1 MNVKRICLAVY
12 PLVALLAA
20 DAARAGD
27 HLVTL
32 REAEGRLAQAEVDRQ
47 RDLGRVDAVLATDTA
62 RQAAAVV
69 GADVDVLRAALP
81 ALSDAELRDLAA
93 RAAVLETDPL
103 GAMDQ
108 DIKLLVIILLIAL
121 IVVVILSAV
130 D

>member
-1 MNVKRICLAVY
+1 
-12 PLVALLAA
+12 
-20 DAARAGD
+20 
-27 HLVTL
+27 
-32 REAEGRLAQAEVDRQ
+32 
-47 RDLGRVDAVLATDTA
+47 
-62 RQAAAVV
+62 
-69 GADVDVLRAALP
+69 VDVLRAALP